1 MRKRGW
7 MASVGICALLLLG
20 CQSKPQVVPEVAPV
34 VPAPTVPSVPALPK
48 PTFKRGTI
56 FFLKGDARISPG
68 AVEKLQTWTSAW
80 GVDGTWVLAYAVD
93 PEIPASLTEQRLQA
107 LRVELKRLGVA
118 TIETKIVPKDPGGQ
132 YDAIKI
138 EK

>member
-1 MRKRGW
+1 MG
-7 MASVGICALLLLG
+7 VCALLLLG
-20 CQSKPQVVPEVAPV
+20 CQGKPKVVPEAAPV
-34 VPAPTVPSVPALPK
+34 VPAPPATPAPALPK
-48 PTFKRGTI
+48 PSFKRGTI

-80 GVDGTWVLAYAVD
+80 GAEGTWVLAYAVD

-107 LRVELKRLGVA
+107 LRAELKKLGVV
-118 TIETKIVPKDPGGQ
+118 TIETKIVPKDPAGQ